1 MAHRKFSKRSKAR
14 TMLRLADLQQSKNA
28 VLHSLGAASSQESYG
43 HAIDEFIGWYCSEP
57 RLSFNRT
64 VVLRYRSFLEQ
75 KNLAPSTINV
85 RLAAVRRLAYEAS
98 DTGLLSP
105 DLAAGIRR
113 VKGAKR
119 LGVRVG
125 NWLTVDQS
133 RTLLSK
139 PSDSLR
145 GKRER
150 AILALLIG
158 CGLRR
163 AELVGLRTGDF
174 QVREEH
180 CVIADLVGKGKHIRT
195 VPVPLWAKRAVDEW
209 TEAAAIT
216 GGMIFRRISRLGKI
230 WGDGITP
237 KAIWHVVKAAAKTCG
252 YQESGSARLASHLRS
267 VMPSGRRRT
276 GAGSISAR
284 TRFGSDHRTLSR
296 LRAETQPSGER
307 QSRTGRHLTGAGH
320 GRQADFWPA
329 LLRVRHWHKFRLVRH
344 TGESATMKGCSR
356 FGAVGNCRNCARKA
370 HSSIGVESRLV

>member
-1 MAHRKFSKRSKAR
+1 MAHRKASKRSKAR
-14 TMLRLADLQQSKNA
+14 TTLRLADLEQSKNA
-28 VLHSLGAASSQESYG
+28 VLQSLGAASSQESYG

-64 VVLRYRSFLEQ
+64 VVLRYRFFLEQ

-98 DTGLLSP
+98 DTGLLSS

-119 LGVRVG
+119 LGVRIG
-125 NWLTVDQS
+125 NWLTIDQS

-145 GKRER
+145 GKRDR

-174 QVREEH
+174 QVREDH

-209 TEAAAIT
+209 IGAAAIT
-216 GGMIFRRISRLGKI
+216 DGTIFRRVSRLDKI
-230 WGDGITP
+230 CGDGITP
-237 KAIWHVVKAAAKTCG
+237 KAIWHVVKAAAKRADIKNLAPHDLRRTC
-252 YQESGSARLASHLRS
+252 ARLCHLAGGELEQIQFLLGHASVQTTERYLGCKQR
-267 VMPSGRRRT
+267 
-276 GAGSISAR
+276 
-284 TRFGSDHRTLSR
+284 LS
-296 LRAETQPSGER
+296 
-307 QSRTGRHLTGAGH
+307 
-320 GRQADFWPA
+320 QAVNDK
-329 LLRVRHWHKFRLVRH
+329 LGLED
-344 TGESATMKGCSR
+344 T
-356 FGAVGNCRNCARKA
+356 
-370 HSSIGVESRLV
+370 